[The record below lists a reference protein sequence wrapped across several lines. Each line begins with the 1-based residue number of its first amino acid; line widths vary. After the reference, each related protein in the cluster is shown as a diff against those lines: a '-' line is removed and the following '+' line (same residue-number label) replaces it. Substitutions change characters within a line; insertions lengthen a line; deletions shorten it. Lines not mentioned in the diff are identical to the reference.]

1 MIYKA
6 CNVPTISPFRVSL
19 KVCLSDKAHTLANS
33 YFAHSH
39 TQFDCLHSLSCYSFA
54 VDCTVSL
61 LSRLPFLDCP
71 TYKQKERERDNTFAH
86 TYTNR
91 VSLVL
96 PHSFIHSR
104 LSAWVFALY
113 AVLTVDNSLAHV
125 LFDVRSSMFEHT
137 HTHTRTTSSHTLPT
151 SLSSALPFYTAPSL
165 LLPLPLRPS
174 FSQRATS
181 SCCVR
186 CLWLLRPCY
195 KASDAGKQTHH
206 EREGEPERERK
217 TRERLWGREREQVQS
232 GQL

>member
-6 CNVPTISPFRVSL
+6 CIAPTISPFRVSL
-19 KVCLSDKAHTLANS
+19 KVCLSDKAHTLPNS

-137 HTHTRTTSSHTLPT
+137 HTHTTFLTLPT
-151 SLSSALPFYTAPSL
+151 SLSSALPFYTATLPPSPSQVFFQSESNFVL
-165 LLPLPLRPS
+165 LCTLPLAAARLLQSIRCRQANTPWERG
-174 FSQRATS
+174 RA
-181 SCCVR
+181 
-186 CLWLLRPCY
+186 
-195 KASDAGKQTHH
+195 
-206 EREGEPERERK
+206 RK
-217 TRERLWGREREQVQS
+217 RA
-232 GQL
+232 